1 MASKNGHVS
10 APQIVRRAIEQV
22 AELTGR
28 EIEGVNGLEKG
39 DDGWV
44 VTLEVVEL
52 RRGPGSTGG
61 LGSYAGG
68 GGARGGGGGY
78 HPTRP
83 HYPSPGGGGEGR
95 KAGRRRTKRA

>member
-1 MASKNGHVS
+1 MASENGHMK

-28 EIEGVNGLEKG
+28 DIEGVNGLEKS

-52 RRGPGSTGG
+52 RRVPDSTDV
-61 LGSYAGG
+61 LGSYAVAVD
-68 GGARGGGGGY
+68 ARGELEGY
-78 HPTRP
+78 HRTRR
-83 HYPSPGGGGEGR
+83 YYRSQVEEG
-95 KAGRRRTKRA
+95 

>member
-1 MASKNGHVS
+1 MRNSRDARRRSSMASKNGHVS

-28 EIEGVNGLEKG
+28 EIEGVNGLEKS

-52 RRGPGSTGG
+52 RRVPDSTDV
-61 LGSYAGG
+61 LGSYAVAVDAGG
-68 GGARGGGGGY
+68 GVGGS
-78 HPTRP
+78 HRTRR
-83 HYPSPGGGGEGR
+83 YYRSQVEEG
-95 KAGRRRTKRA
+95 